1 MSTSIRSPLTPA
13 RSRIDVPAA
22 GRLIANSIPKRQHLP
37 SVAADT
43 PATSAAALAAEQAYD
58 ATRANRFR
66 FVAKEGEKLIPGE
79 DDDEDDAEAAANS
92 LLDSVEADIVASE
105 VAPKKKSSKSKATK
119 AKPAKKRKRAE

>member
-1 MSTSIRSPLTPA
+1 
-13 RSRIDVPAA
+13 
-22 GRLIANSIPKRQHLP
+22 
-37 SVAADT
+37 VAADT